1 MKTIALFSILFL
13 VVILGCRSKTDQE
26 EVAGHTDSL
35 SSVVEKSSGIN
46 DEDVVSK
53 VKTYMKTSLK
63 DDLEKGFV
71 DSLSRHCI
79 AQQIDLNHDGNSE
92 VFVGLS
98 GPYFCGSGGCTLL
111 LLSDK
116 GELITRFTVS
126 ETPVRILKSSTDGWN
141 DLLIQ
146 SQAEHHVLK
155 YDGKTYPSN
164 PSIQPEKGLVFE
176 DILGSVLDQQ
186 GAIGIAF

>member
-26 EVAGHTDSL
+26 DVAGHTDSL
-35 SSVVEKSSGIN
+35 SSVAKKSSGIN

-63 DDLEKGFV
+63 GDLEKGFV

-146 SQAEHHVLK
+146 SQAKHHVLK

-164 PSIQPEKGLVFE
+164 PSIQPEKRLVLE